1 MADYFELAADAD
13 EGAEAAI
20 EAALESG
27 SKTRTKGGRTA
38 KAKPSCKAKAV
49 DLLARSDQSIR
60 KLKEKLRRKE
70 YSEEEIAATI
80 AWLKEKHFIQEEAGC
95 QRRFQYLYE
104 DSTNSVRQILVKL
117 QQQGYEREM
126 IRACI
131 PDDISEREY
140 QKAMK
145 VLRMRFKPGADG
157 GKMYNHL
164 YMKGFDYEA
173 ARNAVED
180 TQFKWEETA
189 ADEL

>member
-1 MADYFELAADAD
+1 M
-13 EGAEAAI
+13 
-20 EAALESG
+20 
-27 SKTRTKGGRTA
+27 
-38 KAKPSCKAKAV
+38 
-49 DLLARSDQSIR
+49 
-60 KLKEKLRRKE
+60 
-70 YSEEEIAATI
+70 
-80 AWLKEKHFIQEEAGC
+80 
-95 QRRFQYLYE
+95 
-104 DSTNSVRQILVKL
+104 KL

-180 TQFKWEETA
+180 TQFKWEEAA